1 MLLISR
7 SNMSKKQQEWL
18 TEQLINDISLE
29 NTENLYK
36 NISGMT
42 TNEIME
48 ALEKATLIRTR
59 LNETN
64 VGRELN

>member
-1 MLLISR
+1 
-7 SNMSKKQQEWL
+7 MSKKQQEWL